1 MLGLMMPEDS
11 SSSQVESARI
21 PVTVLTG
28 FLGAGKT
35 TALRRVLAQTD
46 ARRICVVE
54 NEFGAANV
62 DGEVV
67 ETMAPGL
74 VRRITGC
81 ICCAVQG
88 DLVETFTGLAAV
100 CAREGVERVVLE
112 TTGMAEPGEILRA
125 LRRDGPVARAFR
137 VAQVVTVVDAEHA
150 WVDLENSPVAQE
162 QVALA
167 DLLLL
172 TKTDRVSAAKAARV
186 RETLVEANPA
196 AALQDAPHGSV
207 DAARFF
213 ADAAPRRFARAVGRH
228 DHGDLTSVVVTAPG
242 PHRVQ
247 DARRWVSAWSRA
259 LGDDLL
265 RVKGIVCGPASRRTL
280 VQSVR
285 RVVTTERLQAG
296 GATWSETTF
305 VVIGRGLPSDDLASS
320 LRALPRAGA
329 AGSHSPS

>member
-1 MLGLMMPEDS
+1 MMPEEVMS
-11 SSSQVESARI
+11 LQVDSARI

-35 TALRRVLAQTD
+35 TALRHALSQMD
-46 ARRICVVE
+46 ARRVCVVE

-67 ETMAPGL
+67 ETMAPGM

-100 CAREGVERVVLE
+100 CAREGVERVILE

-125 LRRDGPVARAFR
+125 LQRAGPVARAFR

-150 WVDLENSPVAQE
+150 LVDLENSPVAQE

-167 DLLLL
+167 DLLMVS
-172 TKTDRVSAAKAARV
+172 KTDRVASARADRV
-186 RETLVEANPA
+186 R
-196 AALQDAPHGSV
+196 AALAGLNPGAALHDAPHGRI
-207 DAARFF
+207 DAGLFLGE
-213 ADAAPRRFARAVGRH
+213 AAPRRFARALGH
-228 DHGDLTSVVVTAPG
+228 HAHGDIASAVLSAPG
-242 PHRVQ
+242 PHRVA
-247 DARRWVSAWSRA
+247 DTRRWVRTWSRT

-265 RVKGIVCGPASRRTL
+265 RAKGIVCGPSDRRTL

-285 RVVTTERLQAG
+285 RVVTSERLASG
-296 GATWSETTF
+296 GVTWTATTF
-305 VVIGRGLPSDDLASS
+305 VVIGRALPIDALAAS
-320 LRALPRAGA
+320 LQALPRC
-329 AGSHSPS
+329 

>member
-1 MLGLMMPEDS
+1 MMPEEP
-11 SSSQVESARI
+11 SSSQAESARI

-35 TALRRVLAQTD
+35 TALRHALGQVD
-46 ARRICVVE
+46 ARRVCVVE

-62 DGEVV
+62 DGEVI

-112 TTGMAEPGEILRA
+112 TTGMAEPGEILRV
-125 LRRDGPVARAFR
+125 LRRPGPVARAFR

-150 WVDLENSPVAQE
+150 LIDLENSPVAQE
-162 QVALA
+162 QLALA

-172 TKTDRVSAAKAARV
+172 SKADRVTDAKAARV
-186 RETLVEANPA
+186 REALTQANPSA
-196 AALQDAPHGSV
+196 TLHDAPFGRV
-207 DAARFF
+207 DAAVFF
-213 ADAAPRRFARAVGRH
+213 GEAPPRRFARALGRH
-228 DHGDLTSVVVTAPG
+228 DHGDLTSAVVSAPG
-242 PHRVQ
+242 PHRVA
-247 DARRWVSAWSRA
+247 DAQRWVRTWSRQ

-265 RVKGIVCGPASRRTL
+265 RVKGIVCGPSGRRTL

-285 RVVTTERLQAG
+285 RVVASERLATERGASG
-296 GATWSETTF
+296 GKTWTETTF
-305 VVIGRGLPSDDLASS
+305 VVIGRALPTDALSAS
-320 LRALPRAGA
+320 LRALPRC
-329 AGSHSPS
+329 